1 MEIQLESETIR
12 GGIGMTDISDLLE
25 SAKLGDRRSLSMLIS
40 AISESG
46 DSPNINSAT
55 GWILGVTGPPGSG
68 KSTLIGQMVR
78 KWASSGERV
87 AVLALDPTSPLSGG
101 SLLADRIRMEGEDE
115 LRENVFVRSIPSGKT
130 PGAVSPILWPICSVL
145 SECGWTR
152 IIVETVGTGQSEF
165 RIAALVD
172 RLLLVDGP
180 DRGDIIQAEKAG
192 ILELADVIAVN
203 KSDLPGA
210 SSAAQHIRSSLSL
223 ASDDNREVVLVSAKE
238 GHGIQELVE
247 IIEKCEPQ
255 NTRGKMMMMERLI
268 SEWDSIL
275 VSHPEIDKIISE
287 LCDGSITVREA
298 IEILVSSEIGRAH
311 V

>member
-1 MEIQLESETIR
+1 MEIELESETIR
-12 GGIGMTDISDLLE
+12 GGIGMTDISNLLE

-46 DSPNINSAT
+46 DSPSINSAT
-55 GWILGVTGPPGSG
+55 SWILGVTGPPGSG

-78 KWASSGERV
+78 KWASTGERV

-101 SLLADRIRMEGEDE
+101 SLLADRIRMEGDD

-130 PGAVSPILWPICSVL
+130 PGAISPILWPICGVL
-145 SECGWTR
+145 TECGWTR

-203 KSDLPGA
+203 KSDLPAA
-210 SSAAQHIRSSLSL
+210 SSAAQHIRSSLNL

-238 GHGIQELVE
+238 GNGIQELVE
-247 IIEKCEPQ
+247 IIERCEPQ
-255 NTRGKMMMMERLI
+255 NTGGSMMMRERLI
-268 SEWDSIL
+268 SEWDSVL
-275 VSHPEIDKIISE
+275 VSHPEIDNIVSE
-287 LCDGSITVREA
+287 LCDGSITLREA
-298 IEILVSSEIGRAH
+298 IEILVSSIRDGGS
-311 V
+311 

>member
-1 MEIQLESETIR
+1 MEIQLESETVR

-25 SAKLGDRRSLSMLIS
+25 SAKSGDRRSLSMLIS
-40 AISESG
+40 AISKSG
-46 DSPNINSAT
+46 DSPSINSAK

-101 SLLADRIRMEGEDE
+101 SLLADRIRMEGEDD

-130 PGAVSPILWPICSVL
+130 PGAISPVLWPICGVL

-275 VSHPEIDKIISE
+275 VSHPEIDKITSE

-298 IEILVSSEIGRAH
+298 IEILVSSVRDGGS
-311 V
+311 

>member
-1 MEIQLESETIR
+1 MIR
-12 GGIGMTDISDLLE
+12 GGIGMADISDLFE

-40 AISESG
+40 VISESG
-46 DSPNINSAT
+46 DQPSINST
-55 GWILGVTGPPGSG
+55 TSWILGVTGPPGSG
-68 KSTLIGQMVR
+68 KSTLIGQLVR
-78 KWASSGERV
+78 TWASSGERV
-87 AVLALDPTSPLSGG
+87 AVIALDPTSPLSGG
-101 SLLADRIRMEGEDE
+101 SLLADRIRMEGDD

-130 PGAVSPILWPICSVL
+130 PGAISPILWPICNVL

-203 KSDLPGA
+203 KSDLPAA
-210 SSAAQHIRSSLSL
+210 SSAAQHIRSSLNL

-238 GHGIQELVE
+238 GNGIQELVE
-247 IIEKCEPQ
+247 IIERCEPQ
-255 NTRGKMMMMERLI
+255 NTRGSMMMRERLI

-275 VSHPEIDKIISE
+275 VSHPEIDNIVSE
-287 LCDGSITVREA
+287 LCDGSITLKEA
-298 IEILVSSEIGRAH
+298 IEILVSSIRDGGS
-311 V
+311 

>member
-46 DSPNINSAT
+46 DSPSINTAT

-87 AVLALDPTSPLSGG
+87 AVLALDPTSPLTGG
-101 SLLADRIRMEGEDE
+101 SLLADRIRMEGDD

-130 PGAVSPILWPICSVL
+130 PGAISPILWPICGVL
-145 SECGWTR
+145 TECGWTR

-238 GHGIQELVE
+238 GNGIQELVE

-268 SEWDSIL
+268 SEWDAAL
-275 VSHPEIDKIISE
+275 VSHPEIDNIISE
-287 LCDGSITVREA
+287 LCDGSITVRQA
-298 IEILVSSEIGRAH
+298 IEILVSSMRDGGL
-311 V
+311 

>member
-1 MEIQLESETIR
+1 
-12 GGIGMTDISDLLE
+12 
-25 SAKLGDRRSLSMLIS
+25 MLIS

-46 DSPNINSAT
+46 DSPNIHSAT

-115 LRENVFVRSIPSGKT
+115 LLENVFVRSIPSGKT

-247 IIEKCEPQ
+247 TIEKCEPQ

-298 IEILVSSEIGRAH
+298 IEILVSSVRDGGS
-311 V
+311 

>member
-46 DSPNINSAT
+46 DPPSINSAT

-101 SLLADRIRMEGEDE
+101 SLLADRIRMEGDD

-130 PGAVSPILWPICSVL
+130 PGAISPILWPICGVL
-145 SECGWTR
+145 TECGWTR

-255 NTRGKMMMMERLI
+255 NTRGKMMMMERLV
-268 SEWDSIL
+268 SEWDAAL
-275 VSHPEIDKIISE
+275 VSHPEIDNIISE
-287 LCDGSITVREA
+287 LCDGSITVRQA
-298 IEILVSSEIGRAH
+298 IEILVSSMRDGGL
-311 V
+311 

>member
-12 GGIGMTDISDLLE
+12 GGIGMTDISNLLE

-40 AISESG
+40 AISDSG

-238 GHGIQELVE
+238 GNGIQELVE
-247 IIEKCEPQ
+247 IIERCEPQ
-255 NTRGKMMMMERLI
+255 NTRGSMMMRERLI

-275 VSHPEIDKIISE
+275 VSHPEIDNIVSE
-287 LCDGSITVREA
+287 LCDGSITLNEA
-298 IEILVSSEIGRAH
+298 IEILVSSIRDGGS
-311 V
+311 

>member
-40 AISESG
+40 AISESE
-46 DSPNINSAT
+46 DPPSINSAT

-101 SLLADRIRMEGEDE
+101 SLLADRIRMEGDD

-130 PGAVSPILWPICSVL
+130 PGAISPILWPICSVL
-145 SECGWTR
+145 TECGWTR

-247 IIEKCEPQ
+247 TIEKCEPQ

-268 SEWDSIL
+268 SEWDEAL
-275 VSHPEIDKIISE
+275 VSHPEIDNIISE
-287 LCDGSITVREA
+287 LCDGSITVRQA
-298 IEILVSSEIGRAH
+298 IEILVSSMRDGGL
-311 V
+311 

>member
-1 MEIQLESETIR
+1 MIR
-12 GGIGMTDISDLLE
+12 GGIGMADISDLFE

-40 AISESG
+40 VISESG
-46 DSPNINSAT
+46 DHPSIDSTT

-68 KSTLIGQMVR
+68 KSTLIGQLVR
-78 KWASSGERV
+78 TWASSGERV

-101 SLLADRIRMEGEDE
+101 SLLADRIRMEGDD

-130 PGAVSPILWPICSVL
+130 PGAISPILWPICNVL

-203 KSDLPGA
+203 KSDLPAA
-210 SSAAQHIRSSLSL
+210 SSAAQHIRSSLNL

-238 GHGIQELVE
+238 GNGIQELVE
-247 IIEKCEPQ
+247 IIERCEPQ
-255 NTRGKMMMMERLI
+255 NTRGRMMMRERLI

-275 VSHPEIDKIISE
+275 VSHPEIDDIVSE
-287 LCDGSITVREA
+287 LCDSSITP
-298 IEILVSSEIGRAH
+298 
-311 V
+311 

>member
-12 GGIGMTDISDLLE
+12 GGIGMTDISNLLE

-101 SLLADRIRMEGEDE
+101 SLLADRIRMEGEDD

-247 IIEKCEPQ
+247 TIEKCEPQ

-298 IEILVSSEIGRAH
+298 IEILVSSVRDGGS
-311 V
+311 

>member
-12 GGIGMTDISDLLE
+12 GGIGMTDISNLLE

-46 DSPNINSAT
+46 DSPSINTAT
-55 GWILGVTGPPGSG
+55 GWILGGTGPPGSG

-101 SLLADRIRMEGEDE
+101 SLLADRIRMEGDD

-130 PGAVSPILWPICSVL
+130 PGAISPILWPICGVL
-145 SECGWTR
+145 TECGWTR

-268 SEWDSIL
+268 SEWDAAL
-275 VSHPEIDKIISE
+275 VSHPEIDNIISE
-287 LCDGSITVREA
+287 LCDGSITVRQA
-298 IEILVSSEIGRAH
+298 IEILVSSMRDGGL
-311 V
+311 

>member
-46 DSPNINSAT
+46 DSPIINNAT

-101 SLLADRIRMEGEDE
+101 SLLADRIRMEGDD

-130 PGAVSPILWPICSVL
+130 PGAISPILWPICGVL
-145 SECGWTR
+145 TECGWTR

-238 GHGIQELVE
+238 GNGIQELVE

-268 SEWDSIL
+268 SEWDAAL
-275 VSHPEIDKIISE
+275 VSHPEIDNIISE
-287 LCDGSITVREA
+287 LCNGSITVRQA
-298 IEILVSSEIGRAH
+298 IEILVSSMRDGGL
-311 V
+311 

>member
-12 GGIGMTDISDLLE
+12 GGIGMTEISDLLE

-46 DSPNINSAT
+46 DSPSINTAK

-101 SLLADRIRMEGEDE
+101 SLLADRIRMEGDD

-130 PGAVSPILWPICSVL
+130 PGAISPILWPICGVL
-145 SECGWTR
+145 TECGWTR

-223 ASDDNREVVLVSAKE
+223 ASDDNREVILVSAKE

-268 SEWDSIL
+268 SEWDAAL
-275 VSHPEIDKIISE
+275 VSHPEIDNIISE
-287 LCDGSITVREA
+287 LCDGSITVRQA
-298 IEILVSSEIGRAH
+298 IEILVSSMRDGGL
-311 V
+311 

>member
-46 DSPNINSAT
+46 DSPST

-101 SLLADRIRMEGEDE
+101 SLLADRIRMEGDD
-115 LRENVFVRSIPSGKT
+115 LREDVFVRSIPSGKT
-130 PGAVSPILWPICSVL
+130 PGAISPILWPICGVL
-145 SECGWTR
+145 TECGWTR

-268 SEWDSIL
+268 SEWDAAL
-275 VSHPEIDKIISE
+275 VSHPEIDNIISE
-287 LCDGSITVREA
+287 LCDGSITVRQA
-298 IEILVSSEIGRAH
+298 IEILVSSMRDGGL
-311 V
+311 

>member
-46 DSPNINSAT
+46 DSPSINTAK

-101 SLLADRIRMEGEDE
+101 SLLADRIRMEGDD

-130 PGAVSPILWPICSVL
+130 PGAISPILWPICGVL
-145 SECGWTR
+145 TECGWTR

-268 SEWDSIL
+268 SEWDAAL
-275 VSHPEIDKIISE
+275 VSHPEIDNIISE

-298 IEILVSSEIGRAH
+298 IEILVSSMRDGGL
-311 V
+311 

>member
-1 MEIQLESETIR
+1 MGIQLELETIR
-12 GGIGMTDISDLLE
+12 DGIGMTDISRLLE
-25 SAKLGDRRSLSMLIS
+25 SAKLGDRRSLSKLIS
-40 AISESG
+40 AISES
-46 DSPNINSAT
+46 DDPPSINSNA

-78 KWASSGERV
+78 TWASTGENV
-87 AVLALDPTSPLSGG
+87 AVLALDPSSPLSGG
-101 SLLADRIRMEGEDE
+101 SLLADRLRMEGDD

-130 PGAVSPILWPICSVL
+130 PGAISPILWPICGAL

-152 IIVETVGTGQSEF
+152 IIVETVGTGQSEY

-223 ASDDNREVVLVSAKE
+223 ASEDNREVVLVSAKE
-238 GHGIQELVE
+238 GHGIRELIE
-247 IIEKCEPQ
+247 IIENSEPQ
-255 NTRGKMMMMERLI
+255 NTRDKMIAMERLI

-275 VSHPEIDKIISE
+275 VYHPEIDNIISE

-298 IEILVSSEIGRAH
+298 IMVLASSIKDGGL
-311 V
+311 

>member
-1 MEIQLESETIR
+1 
-12 GGIGMTDISDLLE
+12 MTDISGLLE

-46 DSPNINSAT
+46 DSPSINSAT
-55 GWILGVTGPPGSG
+55 SWILGVTGPPGSG

-78 KWASSGERV
+78 KWASTGERV

-101 SLLADRIRMEGEDE
+101 SLLADRIRMEGDD

-130 PGAVSPILWPICSVL
+130 PGAISPILWPICGVL
-145 SECGWTR
+145 TECGWTR

-268 SEWDSIL
+268 SEWDAAL
-275 VSHPEIDKIISE
+275 VSHPEIDNIISE
-287 LCDGSITVREA
+287 LCDGSITVRQA
-298 IEILVSSEIGRAH
+298 IEILVSSMRDGGL
-311 V
+311 

>member
-1 MEIQLESETIR
+1 
-12 GGIGMTDISDLLE
+12 MTDISGLLE

-46 DSPNINSAT
+46 DSPSINSAT
-55 GWILGVTGPPGSG
+55 SWILGVTGPPGSG

-78 KWASSGERV
+78 KWASTGERV

-101 SLLADRIRMEGEDE
+101 SLLADRIRMEGDD
-115 LRENVFVRSIPSGKT
+115 LKENVFVRSIPSGKT
-130 PGAVSPILWPICSVL
+130 PGAISPILWPICSVL

-203 KSDLPGA
+203 KSDLPNA
-210 SSAAQHIRSSLSL
+210 SSAAQHIRSSLNL

-247 IIEKCEPQ
+247 IIERCEPQ
-255 NTRGKMMMMERLI
+255 NARGKMMMRERLI
-268 SEWDSIL
+268 SEWDSVL
-275 VSHPEIDKIISE
+275 VSHPEIDNIVAE
-287 LCDGSITVREA
+287 LCDGSITLREA
-298 IEILVSSEIGRAH
+298 IEILVSSIRDGGS
-311 V
+311 

>member
-1 MEIQLESETIR
+1 
-12 GGIGMTDISDLLE
+12 MTDISDLFE

-46 DSPNINSAT
+46 DHPSINSAT
-55 GWILGVTGPPGSG
+55 SWILGVTGPPGSG
-68 KSTLIGQMVR
+68 KSTLIGQLVR
-78 KWASSGERV
+78 TWASSGERV

-101 SLLADRIRMEGEDE
+101 SLLADRIRMEGDD

-130 PGAVSPILWPICSVL
+130 PGAISPILWPICGVL

-203 KSDLPGA
+203 KSDLPAA
-210 SSAAQHIRSSLSL
+210 SSAAQHIRSSLNL

-238 GHGIQELVE
+238 GNGIQELVE
-247 IIEKCEPQ
+247 IIERCEPQ
-255 NTRGKMMMMERLI
+255 NTRGRMMMRERLL

-275 VSHPEIDKIISE
+275 VSHPEIDNIVSE
-287 LCDGSITVREA
+287 LCDGSITLREA
-298 IEILVSSEIGRAH
+298 IEALVSSIRDGGS
-311 V
+311 

>member
-1 MEIQLESETIR
+1 
-12 GGIGMTDISDLLE
+12 MTDISDLFE

-46 DSPNINSAT
+46 DHPSINSAT
-55 GWILGVTGPPGSG
+55 SWTLGGTGPPGSG

-78 KWASSGERV
+78 TWASSGERV

-101 SLLADRIRMEGEDE
+101 SLLADRIRMEGDD
-115 LRENVFVRSIPSGKT
+115 LKENVFVRSIPSGKT
-130 PGAVSPILWPICSVL
+130 PGAISPILWPICSVL

-203 KSDLPGA
+203 KSDLPNA
-210 SSAAQHIRSSLSL
+210 SSAAQHIRSSLNL

-247 IIEKCEPQ
+247 IIERCEPQ
-255 NTRGKMMMMERLI
+255 NARGKMMMRERLI
-268 SEWDSIL
+268 SEWDSVL
-275 VSHPEIDKIISE
+275 VSHPEIDNIVSE
-287 LCDGSITVREA
+287 LCDGSITLREA
-298 IEILVSSEIGRAH
+298 IEILVSSIRDGGS
-311 V
+311 

>member
-1 MEIQLESETIR
+1 
-12 GGIGMTDISDLLE
+12 MTDISDLFE

-40 AISESG
+40 EISESG
-46 DSPNINSAT
+46 DHPSINSAT
-55 GWILGVTGPPGSG
+55 SWILGVTGPPGSG
-68 KSTLIGQMVR
+68 KSTLIGQLVR
-78 KWASSGERV
+78 TWASSGERV

-101 SLLADRIRMEGEDE
+101 SLLADRIRMEGDD

-130 PGAVSPILWPICSVL
+130 PGAISPILWPICNVL

-203 KSDLPGA
+203 KSDLPAA
-210 SSAAQHIRSSLSL
+210 SSAAQHIRSSLNL

-238 GHGIQELVE
+238 GNGIQELVE
-247 IIEKCEPQ
+247 IIERCEPQ
-255 NTRGKMMMMERLI
+255 NTRGSMMMRERLI

-275 VSHPEIDKIISE
+275 VSHPEIDNIVSE
-287 LCDGSITVREA
+287 LCDGSITLKEA
-298 IEILVSSEIGRAH
+298 IEILVSSIRDGGS
-311 V
+311 

>member
-46 DSPNINSAT
+46 DSPSINTAT

-101 SLLADRIRMEGEDE
+101 SLLADRIRMEGDD

-130 PGAVSPILWPICSVL
+130 PGAISPILWPICGVL
-145 SECGWTR
+145 TECGWTR

-268 SEWDSIL
+268 SEWDAAL
-275 VSHPEIDKIISE
+275 VSHPEIDNIISE
-287 LCDGSITVREA
+287 LCNGSITVRQA
-298 IEILVSSEIGRAH
+298 IEILVSSMRDGGL
-311 V
+311 

>member
-46 DSPNINSAT
+46 DPPSINTAT

-87 AVLALDPTSPLSGG
+87 AVVALDPTSPLSGG
-101 SLLADRIRMEGEDE
+101 SLLADRIRMEGDDM
-115 LRENVFVRSIPSGKT
+115 RENVFVRSIPSGKT
-130 PGAVSPILWPICSVL
+130 PGAISPILWPICGVL
-145 SECGWTR
+145 TECGWTR

-268 SEWDSIL
+268 SEWDAAL
-275 VSHPEIDKIISE
+275 VSHPEIDNIISE
-287 LCDGSITVREA
+287 LCDGSITVRQA
-298 IEILVSSEIGRAH
+298 IEILVSSMRDGGL
-311 V
+311 

>member
-1 MEIQLESETIR
+1 MGIQLESETIR
-12 GGIGMTDISDLLE
+12 DGIGMTDISGLLE
-25 SAKLGDRRSLSMLIS
+25 SAKLGDRRSLSKLIS
-40 AISESG
+40 VISES
-46 DSPNINSAT
+46 DDHPSINSDA

-78 KWASSGERV
+78 TWASTGEKV
-87 AVLALDPTSPLSGG
+87 AVLALDPSSPLSGG
-101 SLLADRIRMEGEDE
+101 SLLADRIRMEGDD

-130 PGAVSPILWPICSVL
+130 PGAISPILWPICGAL

-152 IIVETVGTGQSEF
+152 IIVETVGTGQSEY

-180 DRGDIIQAEKAG
+180 ERGDIIQAEKAG

-223 ASDDNREVVLVSAKE
+223 ASEDNREVVLVSAKE
-238 GHGIQELVE
+238 GRGIQELIE
-247 IIEKCEPQ
+247 IIENSEPQ
-255 NTRGKMMMMERLI
+255 NARDKMMAMERLI

-275 VSHPEIDKIISE
+275 VSHPEIDNIISE

-298 IEILVSSEIGRAH
+298 IIVLASSIKGGGL
-311 V
+311 

>member
-1 MEIQLESETIR
+1 MIR
-12 GGIGMTDISDLLE
+12 GGIGMADISDLFE

-40 AISESG
+40 VISESG
-46 DSPNINSAT
+46 DQPSINST
-55 GWILGVTGPPGSG
+55 TSWILGVTGPPGSG

-101 SLLADRIRMEGEDE
+101 SLLADRIRMEGDD

-130 PGAVSPILWPICSVL
+130 PGAISPILWPICGVL
-145 SECGWTR
+145 TECGWTR

-268 SEWDSIL
+268 SEWDAAL
-275 VSHPEIDKIISE
+275 VSHPEIDNIISE
-287 LCDGSITVREA
+287 LCDGSITVRQA
-298 IEILVSSEIGRAH
+298 IEILVSSMRDGGL
-311 V
+311 

>member
-1 MEIQLESETIR
+1 MAIQLESETIR
-12 GGIGMTDISDLLE
+12 DGIGMADISDLLE

-40 AISESG
+40 AISDSG
-46 DSPNINSAT
+46 DSPGINSET

-68 KSTLIGQMVR
+68 KSTLIGQMVG

-101 SLLADRIRMEGEDE
+101 SLLADRIRMEGDD

-130 PGAVSPILWPICSVL
+130 PGAISPILWPICGVL
-145 SECGWTR
+145 NECGWTR

-268 SEWDSIL
+268 SEWDAAL
-275 VSHPEIDKIISE
+275 VSHPEIDNIISE
-287 LCDGSITVREA
+287 LCDGSITVRQA
-298 IEILVSSEIGRAH
+298 IEILVSSMRDGGL
-311 V
+311 

>member
-1 MEIQLESETIR
+1 MA
-12 GGIGMTDISDLLE
+12 DISDLFE

-40 AISESG
+40 VISESG
-46 DSPNINSAT
+46 DQPSINST
-55 GWILGVTGPPGSG
+55 TSWILGVTGPPGSG
-68 KSTLIGQMVR
+68 KSTLIGQLVR
-78 KWASSGERV
+78 TWASSGERV
-87 AVLALDPTSPLSGG
+87 AVIALDPTSPLSGG
-101 SLLADRIRMEGEDE
+101 SLLADRIRMEGDD

-130 PGAVSPILWPICSVL
+130 PGAISPILWPICNVL

-203 KSDLPGA
+203 KSDLPAA
-210 SSAAQHIRSSLSL
+210 SSAAQHIRSSLNL

-238 GHGIQELVE
+238 GNGIQELVE
-247 IIEKCEPQ
+247 IIERCEPQ
-255 NTRGKMMMMERLI
+255 NTRGSMMMRERLI

-275 VSHPEIDKIISE
+275 VSHPEIDNIVSE
-287 LCDGSITVREA
+287 LCDGSITLKEA
-298 IEILVSSEIGRAH
+298 IEILVSSIRDGGS
-311 V
+311 

>member
-12 GGIGMTDISDLLE
+12 GGIGMTDISNLLE

-247 IIEKCEPQ
+247 TIEKCEPQ

-298 IEILVSSEIGRAH
+298 IEILVSSIRDGGS
-311 V
+311 

>member
-46 DSPNINSAT
+46 DSPSINTAT

-101 SLLADRIRMEGEDE
+101 SLLADRIRMEGDD

-130 PGAVSPILWPICSVL
+130 PGAISPILWPICSVL
-145 SECGWTR
+145 TECGWTR

-180 DRGDIIQAEKAG
+180 DRGDIIRAEKAG

-268 SEWDSIL
+268 SEWDAAL
-275 VSHPEIDKIISE
+275 VSHPEIDNIISE
-287 LCDGSITVREA
+287 LCDGSITVRQA
-298 IEILVSSEIGRAH
+298 IEILVSSMRDGGL
-311 V
+311 

>member
-12 GGIGMTDISDLLE
+12 DGIGMTDISSLLE
-25 SAKLGDRRSLSMLIS
+25 SAKLGDRRSLSKLIS
-40 AISESG
+40 AISES
-46 DSPNINSAT
+46 DDPPSINSNA

-78 KWASSGERV
+78 TWASTGENV
-87 AVLALDPTSPLSGG
+87 AVLALDPSSPLSGG
-101 SLLADRIRMEGEDE
+101 SLLADRLRMEGDD

-130 PGAVSPILWPICSVL
+130 PGAISPILWPICGAL

-152 IIVETVGTGQSEF
+152 IIVETVGTGQSEY

-223 ASDDNREVVLVSAKE
+223 ASEDNREVVLVSAKE
-238 GHGIQELVE
+238 GHGIRELIE
-247 IIEKCEPQ
+247 IIENSETQ
-255 NTRGKMMMMERLI
+255 NSRDKMIAMERLI

-275 VSHPEIDKIISE
+275 VSHPEIDNIISE

-298 IEILVSSEIGRAH
+298 IIVLASSIKDGGL
-311 V
+311 

>member
-1 MEIQLESETIR
+1 
-12 GGIGMTDISDLLE
+12 MTDISDLFE

-46 DSPNINSAT
+46 DQPSINSAT

-78 KWASSGERV
+78 TWASSGERV

-101 SLLADRIRMEGEDE
+101 SLLADRIRMEGDD

-130 PGAVSPILWPICSVL
+130 PGAISPILWPICSVL

-203 KSDLPGA
+203 KSDLPAA
-210 SSAAQHIRSSLSL
+210 SSAAQHIRSSLNL

-247 IIEKCEPQ
+247 IIERCEPQ

-275 VSHPEIDKIISE
+275 VSHPEIDNIISE
-287 LCDGSITVREA
+287 LCDGSITLREA
-298 IEILVSSEIGRAH
+298 IEILVSSIRDGGS
-311 V
+311 

>member
-46 DSPNINSAT
+46 DSPSINSAT

-78 KWASSGERV
+78 KWASTGERV

-101 SLLADRIRMEGEDE
+101 SLLADRIRMEGDD
-115 LRENVFVRSIPSGKT
+115 LKENVFVRSIPSGKT
-130 PGAVSPILWPICSVL
+130 PGAISPILWPICSVL

-203 KSDLPGA
+203 KSDLPNA
-210 SSAAQHIRSSLSL
+210 SSAAQHIRSSLNL

-247 IIEKCEPQ
+247 IIERCEPQ
-255 NTRGKMMMMERLI
+255 NARGKMMMRERLI
-268 SEWDSIL
+268 SEWDSVL
-275 VSHPEIDKIISE
+275 VSHPEIDNIVSE
-287 LCDGSITVREA
+287 LCDGSITLREA
-298 IEILVSSEIGRAH
+298 IEILVSSIRDGGS
-311 V
+311 

>member
-1 MEIQLESETIR
+1 
-12 GGIGMTDISDLLE
+12 MTDISRLLE
-25 SAKLGDRRSLSMLIS
+25 SAKLGDRRSLSKLIS
-40 AISESG
+40 AISES
-46 DSPNINSAT
+46 DDPPSINSNA

-78 KWASSGERV
+78 TWASTGENV
-87 AVLALDPTSPLSGG
+87 AVLALDPSSPLSGG
-101 SLLADRIRMEGEDE
+101 SLLADRLRMEGDD

-130 PGAVSPILWPICSVL
+130 PGAISPILWPICGAL

-152 IIVETVGTGQSEF
+152 IIVETVGTGQSEY

-223 ASDDNREVVLVSAKE
+223 ASEDNREVVLVSAKE
-238 GHGIQELVE
+238 GHGIRELIE
-247 IIEKCEPQ
+247 IIENSETQ
-255 NTRGKMMMMERLI
+255 NSRDKMIAMERLI

-275 VSHPEIDKIISE
+275 VSHPEIDNIISE

-298 IEILVSSEIGRAH
+298 IIVLASSIKDGGL
-311 V
+311 